1 MVTAASSGCAARE
14 SPGSHDEAGFAP
26 GETQGHPQ
34 QSGGT
39 VIVADYPFFGILW
52 SMLIFFLWVSWFWLL
67 ISIAGDVFRRHDI
80 GGGKKAAWLLFMI
93 FVPFIGVFSYL
104 IANSEGMAL
113 RAQERAEREM
123 AAMRGAPRAT

>member
-1 MVTAASSGCAARE
+1 MAPPASSADEARE
-14 SPGSHDEAGFAP
+14 SPGSHDEAVFSP
-26 GETQGHPQ
+26 GDTQSPP

-80 GGGKKAAWLLFMI
+80 GGGKKAVWLLFMI
-93 FVPFIGVFSYL
+93 FVPFLGVFTYL
-104 IANSEGMAL
+104 IANSEGMAI
-113 RAQERAEREM
+113 RAQERADRM
-123 AAMRGAPRAT
+123 AAIQRAPSGP

>member
-1 MVTAASSGCAARE
+1 MAPSASSAREGRE

-26 GETQGHPQ
+26 GETQVPQ

-67 ISIAGDVFRRHDI
+67 ITIAGDVFRRHDI
-80 GGGKKAAWLLFMI
+80 GGGKKAVWLLFMI